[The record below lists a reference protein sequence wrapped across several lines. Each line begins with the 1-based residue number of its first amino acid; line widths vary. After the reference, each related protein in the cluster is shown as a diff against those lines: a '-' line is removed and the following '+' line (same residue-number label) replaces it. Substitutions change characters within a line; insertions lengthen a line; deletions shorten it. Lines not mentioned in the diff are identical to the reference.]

1 MILHRGRVHRQAWV
15 DKKYKGVPHMV
26 ELSQVID
33 FVMQTL
39 SVSLEL
45 YLRYA
50 IEMVKLSQIINFEMK
65 CS

>member
-1 MILHRGRVHRQAWV
+1 M

-50 IEMVKLSQIINFEMK
+50 IEMVELSQIINFEMK

>member
-1 MILHRGRVHRQAWV
+1 M

-33 FVMQTL
+33 LLMQSL

-50 IEMVKLSQIINFEMK
+50 IEMVELSQIINFEMK

>member
-1 MILHRGRVHRQAWV
+1 M

-45 YLRYA
+45 YLRY
-50 IEMVKLSQIINFEMK
+50 EPETVELTQIFNFEMK

>member
-1 MILHRGRVHRQAWV
+1 M

-33 FVMQTL
+33 FVMQL
-39 SVSLEL
+39 SSVSLEL
-45 YLRYA
+45 YLRYEP
-50 IEMVKLSQIINFEMK
+50 EMVELYAIINFGTK

>member
-1 MILHRGRVHRQAWV
+1 M

-33 FVMQTL
+33 LLMQSL

-45 YLRYA
+45 YLRY
-50 IEMVKLSQIINFEMK
+50 EPETVELTQIFNFEMK